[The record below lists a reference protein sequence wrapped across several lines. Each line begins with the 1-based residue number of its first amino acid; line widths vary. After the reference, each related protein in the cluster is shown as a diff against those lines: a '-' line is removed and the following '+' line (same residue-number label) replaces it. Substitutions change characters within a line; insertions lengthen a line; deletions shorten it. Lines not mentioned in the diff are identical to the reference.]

1 MVKIFNRRVR
11 VNAPFSIQSV
21 RLHAPYRDNTMKKM
35 FLFSTALAFATSSA
49 LAEQTITPYTQHQWT
64 AAPNEH
70 FSGAARFTRLPE
82 IPNSPNGSA
91 IVEFQAGT
99 ITDWHSHSQGQY
111 LIVTEGE
118 GRTQEWG
125 KPIQIIKK
133 GDVIWCPP
141 NVKHWHGASEHSQ
154 MSHIAISPNAK
165 ENKATWLEKVALPK
179 ADPKADLQ
187 KISQNT
193 PLTAQQLAI
202 VPIAFYSARGDLE
215 HLKPAIEQGLASG
228 LTVNELREV
237 FAHQYAYAG
246 FPRALNGLLTLQ
258 NVLKERSEKGIQDP
272 QGNPPTQTEP
282 SDYYALGT
290 HTLNTLN
297 GRDNSAVLWNFD
309 GVDYALKAHLFG
321 YLFSRDNLSAV
332 NRELVTISTLASLET
347 VQNQLRSHLGIL
359 KNLGLNETE
368 LKRVMDQIR
377 QQNPTAADKAE
388 SVLKD
393 VFKAQ

>member
-1 MVKIFNRRVR
+1 
-11 VNAPFSIQSV
+11 
-21 RLHAPYRDNTMKKM
+21 MKKTV
-35 FLFSTALAFATSSA
+35 LFSTALAFATSSA
-49 LAEQTITPYTQHQWT
+49 LAEQTITLYPQHQWM
-64 AAPNEH
+64 AAPSEH
-70 FSGAARFTRLPE
+70 FSGSARFTRLPE
-82 IPNSPNGSA
+82 IPNSPDGSA

-99 ITDWHSHSQGQY
+99 ITDWHTHSHGQY

-141 NVKHWHGASEHSQ
+141 NVKHWHGAGEHSK
-154 MSHIAISPNAK
+154 MAHIAISPNAK
-165 ENKATWLEKVALPK
+165 ENKATWLEKVELPK
-179 ADPKADLQ
+179 SDPKADLQ

-193 PLTAQQLAI
+193 PLANKQLAI

-215 HLKPAIEQGLASG
+215 HLKPAIEQGLTSG
-228 LTVNELREV
+228 LTVNELREI

-272 QGNPPTQTEP
+272 QGNLPTQTEP
-282 SDYYALGT
+282 TDYYALGT

-321 YLFSRDNLSAV
+321 YLFSRDNLSPV
-332 NRELVTISTLASLET
+332 NRELVTVSTLASLET

-368 LKRVMDQIR
+368 LKRVIDEIR
-377 QQNPTAADKAE
+377 QQNPTAADKTD